1 MYNKNY
7 QKSSRCLV
15 KSKNMRFGPESLRFE
30 FSVGCSPYILKES
43 IAYYCLA
50 DSPKATRVAHRI
62 RSTRSSR
69 HGRKGQSSGKA
80 NKVYDGGNSVEGF
93 NAHSHSLWC
102 RFSGSVCH
110 GRTSLTRPG
119 TMGSLKR
126 ACRRILTCQIQGS
139 RAGQPDF
146 RTIKQ
151 PEALTGQT
159 ARQPDSQTTRRS
171 QYPSDPNTQR
181 IQISRHPDG

>member
-80 NKVYDGGNSVEGF
+80 NKVYDGGSSVEGF

-119 TMGSLKR
+119 TMRSLKR
-126 ACRRILTCQIQGS
+126 ACRKILTCRIQGS
-139 RAGQPDF
+139 RARQPDF

-151 PEALTGQT
+151 PEALNG
-159 ARQPDSQTTRRS
+159 PDSQTAK
-171 QYPSDPNTQR
+171 QPDDPNTQVTQIPR
-181 IQISRHPDG
+181 GSRYPGIQTVR